1 MKAALRIS
9 GVERGR
15 PLTLVVNG
23 RRVTAYEGETVH
35 AALLAA
41 GLRGMRKSKTGEA
54 RSVFCGMGVCFECLV
69 TVDGM
74 RDRRACMTV
83 VEEGMVIEVEEG
95 RQSN

>member
-1 MKAALRIS
+1 MTADLRIA

-15 PLTLVVNG
+15 PVTLMVNG

-41 GLRGMRKSKTGEA
+41 GIRGVRKSNTGES

-69 TVDGM
+69 TVDGVG
-74 RDRRACMTV
+74 DQRACMTV
-83 VEEGMVIEVEEG
+83 VRDGMVVETK
-95 RQSN
+95 